1 MIPSAKKEYYGDET
15 RWFIG
20 RVISVNDPL
29 KLGRVQVRIYGIHPE
44 STGDVSTGD
53 LPWASVSV
61 PITEG
66 GSSGIGTV
74 VGLKPMAQV
83 FGIFLDGKNSQLP
96 LVIGSIPKFESD
108 DERIKNTGTTVGDQN
123 ESYDQGNSPTK
134 KNTIPKSNIDEVFLE
149 GGTNAEKA
157 YNFFLR
163 LKYPSHVCAG
173 IVGNL
178 LIESG
183 PDDIDPTK
191 GSTVPGEGSWGIAQ
205 WNPSAAAGDRLSN
218 LRAYCSNANLPED
231 SLYGQL
237 SFIRYELEE
246 VPEDFGY
253 RPLLAAQDIEE
264 ATRVFEEKY
273 EKPQPGSFPDRLEK
287 AREIFDIMET

>member
-1 MIPSAKKEYYGDET
+1 MIPSARKDYYGDET
-15 RWFIG
+15 RWFLG
-20 RVISVNDPL
+20 RVISINDPL

-44 STGDVSTGD
+44 STADASTGE
-53 LPWASVSV
+53 LPWASVNV
-61 PITEG
+61 PTTEG

-96 LVIGSIPKFESD
+96 LVIGSIPKFEVATERVKYNTLSIG
-108 DERIKNTGTTVGDQN
+108 DEN
-123 ESYDQGNSPTK
+123 ESFDQVNTPTK
-134 KNTIPKSNIDEVFLE
+134 KNKVPKSEIDDVFLE
-149 GGTNAEKA
+149 GSTNSERA
-157 YNFFLR
+157 YNYFLR
-163 LKYPSHVCAG
+163 LGYADHICAG

-183 PDDIDPTK
+183 PDDIEPTK

-205 WNPSAAAGDRLSN
+205 WNPSPKAGDRLGN
-218 LRAYCSNANLPED
+218 LKAYCANANLPVD
-231 SLYGQL
+231 SLYAQL

-253 RPLLAAQDIEE
+253 HQLLAATDIEE

-273 EKPQPGSFPDRLEK
+273 EKPQPGSFSDRLAK
-287 AREIFDIMET
+287 AREIHEAMA